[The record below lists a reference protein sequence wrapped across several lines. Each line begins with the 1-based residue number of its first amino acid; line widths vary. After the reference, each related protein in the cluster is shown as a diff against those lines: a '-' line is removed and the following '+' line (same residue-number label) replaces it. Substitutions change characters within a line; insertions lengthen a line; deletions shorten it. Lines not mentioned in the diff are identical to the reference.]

1 MTGELMHVGV
11 ALAAVT
17 FVLSLAVCVYIY
29 FGYPALIFV
38 LSRLRP
44 RPVRCGPATP
54 SSSTMDSWN

>member
-1 MTGELMHVGV
+1 MTGELMHVCV
-11 ALAAVT
+11 ALAAAT

-44 RPVRCGPATP
+44 RPVRRNSTTRP
-54 SSSTMDSWN
+54 SSLRF